1 MKKRILPI
9 ILSLSLIATIFS
21 GCNKEETYN
30 ENNKIKIVA
39 SNYVLA
45 DFAKEIGGDNVDVT
59 VMLNPGQDSTKYSV
73 TNKDITEI
81 NEADIFIYNGSEADP
96 WYYELIEKTSN
107 KNLLSINAA
116 EGINIKTD
124 RYNDNKAN
132 NPDYIID
139 DNKKVED
146 IKPEDKNNTETT
158 GKPNENDIDE
168 SLTITETNDT
178 SSYTD
183 EYIKGDGED
192 EYMNAHKN
200 TEQDDY
206 NDNNDEEDYDN
217 EEPSENRQFP
227 YNNLI
232 ELSAPSISKI
242 ENKKFAKSKNG
253 KEIHQIEDIYDL
265 DEDDPLY
272 IDIKNYLN
280 ELRKNNYTQ
289 GIIAIYNGVN
299 VSLFKID
306 NFYGDD
312 FYGNINNKSEV
323 PDSKV
328 FFSDEAYKFLYG
340 KNQPKLEDA
349 FSELSSGQE
358 TTNSIIKT
366 YLSLMYDS
374 SDEELNYLAIYDS
387 TNNLIRIF
395 EGYTYLGKCN
405 NLQELARFVSYG
417 LVGCDSVAYKKLNST
432 NAVTEPNQYYNYWMN
447 PLNAKIMVENIY
459 SGMILLDTNEE
470 NQKKY
475 EKRFN
480 DYNELLDSLD
490 NRIKSIV
497 NKSNCRFI
505 ILTGDFEC
513 FYLLNA
519 YNIEYASVY
528 DLEYPSEPA
537 KITTQSNI
545 ISIINNNK
553 DKISYL
559 LSEGDNAISETIK
572 AETGVDY
579 LTFNSLVN
587 IERKNQ
593 FNENYKYI
601 KIMEDNYVTL
611 QKILLK

>member
-73 TNKDITEI
+73 TNKDIAEI

-139 DNKKVED
+139 NNKKVED

-158 GKPNENDIDE
+158 DEPNENDTDE

-217 EEPSENRQFP
+217 EEPSENQQFS

-232 ELSAPSISKI
+232 ELSVPSISKI

-289 GIIAIYNGVN
+289 GIIAIHNGVN

-306 NFYGDD
+306 SFYGDN

-340 KNQPKLEDA
+340 KNQPKLEDT
-349 FSELSSGQE
+349 FSELTSGQE

-374 SDEELNYLAIYDS
+374 SDEEFNYLAIYDNA
-387 TNNLIRIF
+387 NNSIRIF

-405 NLQELARFVSYG
+405 NLQELGRLVSYG
-417 LVGCDSVAYKKLNST
+417 LVGCDSTVYKKLNNT

-459 SGMILLDTNEE
+459 SGMTLLDTNEE

-490 NRIKSIV
+490 NRIKSTV
-497 NKSNCRFI
+497 NKSDCRFI

-519 YNIEYASVY
+519 YNIEYASIY

-559 LSEGDNAISETIK
+559 LSEGDNTISETIK

>member
-217 EEPSENRQFP
+217 EEPSENRQFS

-232 ELSAPSISKI
+232 ELSTPSISKI

-306 NFYGDD
+306 NFYGDN

-349 FSELSSGQE
+349 FSELTSGQE

-374 SDEELNYLAIYDS
+374 SDEEFNYLAIYDNA
-387 TNNLIRIF
+387 NNLIRIF

-405 NLQELARFVSYG
+405 NLQELGRLVSYG
-417 LVGCDSVAYKKLNST
+417 LVGCDSTVYKKLNNT

-497 NKSNCRFI
+497 NKSDCRFI

-559 LSEGDNAISETIK
+559 LSEGDNTISETIK
-572 AETGVDY
+572 VETGVDY

>member
-9 ILSLSLIATIFS
+9 ILSLSLITTIFS
-21 GCNKEETYN
+21 GCNKEETYS

-73 TNKDITEI
+73 ANKDIAEI
-81 NEADIFIYNGSEADP
+81 NEADIFIYNGNEADP

-107 KNLLSINAA
+107 QNLLSINAA

-139 DNKKVED
+139 NNKKIED
-146 IKPEDKNNTETT
+146 VKPEDKNNTETT
-158 GKPNENDIDE
+158 DEPNENDIDE

-200 TEQDDY
+200 TEQDNY
-206 NDNNDEEDYDN
+206 NDNNSEEDYND
-217 EEPSENRQFP
+217 EETSENQQFS

-232 ELSAPSISKI
+232 ELSVPSISKI
-242 ENKKFAKSKNG
+242 ENKKFTKSKNG

-280 ELRKNNYTQ
+280 ELRKNNYTE

-299 VSLFKID
+299 VSLFRID
-306 NFYGDD
+306 NFYGDN

-328 FFSDEAYKFLYG
+328 FFSDEAYRFLYS
-340 KNQPKLEDA
+340 KSQPKLEEA
-349 FSELSSGQE
+349 FSELTSGQE
-358 TTNSIIKT
+358 TTNLIIKT

-374 SDEELNYLAIYDS
+374 SDEDFYYLAIYDN

-405 NLQELARFVSYG
+405 NLQELARLVSYG
-417 LVGCDSVAYKKLNST
+417 LVGCDSTTYKKLNST
-432 NAVTEPNQYYNYWMN
+432 NAITEPNQYYNYWMN

-459 SGMILLDTNEE
+459 NGIILLDTSEE

-497 NKSNCRFI
+497 NKSDCKFI
-505 ILTGDFEC
+505 VLTGDFEC
-513 FYLLNA
+513 FYLLNT

-553 DKISYL
+553 DKINYL
-559 LSEGDNAISETIK
+559 LSEGDNTISEAIK

>member
-9 ILSLSLIATIFS
+9 ILSLSLIVTIFS
-21 GCNKEETYN
+21 GCSKEDTYS
-30 ENNKIKIVA
+30 ENNKIKIVT

-73 TNKDITEI
+73 TNKDIAEI

-107 KNLLSINAA
+107 KNLLSIDAA

-139 DNKKVED
+139 NNRKVED
-146 IKPEDKNNTETT
+146 VKPYDKNDIKATDESNNT
-158 GKPNENDIDE
+158 DE
-168 SLTITETNDT
+168 SLTTTETNDT

-183 EYIKGDGED
+183 EYIKGTGED
-192 EYMNAHKN
+192 EYMNAQKKSQ
-200 TEQDDY
+200 QDNNNSGDY
-206 NDNNDEEDYDN
+206 NNEKISENQQVSYDN
-217 EEPSENRQFP
+217 F
-227 YNNLI
+227 I
-232 ELSAPSISKI
+232 ELSMPSLVKI
-242 ENKKFAKSKNG
+242 QDKEFSKSKDG
-253 KEIHQIEDIYDL
+253 KEIHQIQRASDL
-265 DEDDPLY
+265 SKDDPLY
-272 IDIKNYLN
+272 IDMQNYLS
-280 ELRKNNYTQ
+280 ELRKNNYTG
-289 GIIAIYNGVN
+289 GIIAVYNGVN
-299 VSLFKID
+299 VSLFKLD
-306 NFYGDD
+306 GFYGDG
-312 FYGNINNKSEV
+312 FCRNIDDKSGIL
-323 PDSKV
+323 DSKV
-328 FFSDEAYKFLYG
+328 FFSDNAYKFLYG
-340 KNQPKLEDA
+340 KNQPCLEDV
-349 FSELSSGQE
+349 FSNLTPGEDVNDITL
-358 TTNSIIKT
+358 KT
-366 YLSLMYDS
+366 QMTLMYDS
-374 SDEELNYLAIYDS
+374 SNKNIYGLAIYDNS
-387 TNNLIRIF
+387 NNAVRLFKGNTYIGMCKNLSELSQLSGGIRI
-395 EGYTYLGKCN
+395 
-405 NLQELARFVSYG
+405 
-417 LVGCDSVAYKKLNST
+417 GCDSKTYEKIKNI
-432 NAVTEPNQYYNYWMN
+432 NAITEPNQYYNYWMN
-447 PLNAKIMVENIY
+447 PLNAKIMVNNIY
-459 SGMILLDTNEE
+459 NGIILLDINEKNKE
-470 NQKKY
+470 VY

-480 DYNELLDSLD
+480 DYNELLDSLY
-490 NRIKSIV
+490 NRIKIIV
-497 NKSNCRFI
+497 NKSNCKFI

-519 YNIEYASVY
+519 YNIEYASVN
-528 DLEYPSEPA
+528 DLEYPSEPV

-559 LSEGDNAISETIK
+559 LSEGDNTISETIK

>member
-139 DNKKVED
+139 NNKKVED

-217 EEPSENRQFP
+217 EEPSENRQFS

-232 ELSAPSISKI
+232 ELSTPSISKI

-306 NFYGDD
+306 NFYGDN

-349 FSELSSGQE
+349 FSELTSGQE

-374 SDEELNYLAIYDS
+374 SDEEFNYLAIYDNA
-387 TNNLIRIF
+387 NNLIRIF

-405 NLQELARFVSYG
+405 NLQELGRLVSYG
-417 LVGCDSVAYKKLNST
+417 LVGCDSTVYKKLNNT

-497 NKSNCRFI
+497 NKSDCRFI

-559 LSEGDNAISETIK
+559 LSEGDNTISETIK
-572 AETGVDY
+572 VETGVDY